1 MPLQTGPVSVEGY
14 VSVITL
20 NQPVTHPIA
29 DHQQQQLLLQ
39 NQNSVTNLDQTV
51 LLSQPVHSFTQIPG
65 PEEQTLLILPADQPN
80 DMLLKDNQLLLLDVP
95 GQGILQAGS
104 VVQIQQ
110 SNQQLSLIHA
120 PTLSLVQPS
129 VELVQFP
136 ANAMFLTD
144 QSSDQPVILCLQN
157 ATQPITLPQQHSFSS
172 NGQTF
177 VAVNDV
183 VHQSSAVDT
192 ALNQVALAK
201 SWHND
206 ADLVNR
212 ALTALNRQPV
222 AVTAANH
229 ISFDQLH
236 LNCSPGHQ
244 IPCDKNEHSLTLT

>member
-1 MPLQTGPVSVEGY
+1 MPLQNGPVSVEGY

-20 NQPVTHPIA
+20 NTTQQP
-29 DHQQQQLLLQ
+29 LLLQ
-39 NQNSVTNLDQTV
+39 NQNSVTHLDQTV
-51 LLSQPVHSFTQIPG
+51 LLSQPLHSFTQVPG
-65 PEEQTLLILPADQPN
+65 PDEQTLLILPASDQSN

-110 SNQQLSLIHA
+110 PNQQLSLIHA

-144 QSSDQPVILCLQN
+144 QSADQPVILCLQN
-157 ATQPITLPQQHSFSS
+157 AAQPITLPQQHSL

-177 VAVNDV
+177 VVSDMI
-183 VHQSSAVDT
+183 HQPSAVGT
-192 ALNQVALAK
+192 ELNQVALAK

-222 AVTAANH
+222 AATANH
-229 ISFDQLH
+229 IPFDQLH
-236 LNCSPGHQ
+236 LNCSPGHR
-244 IPCDKNEHSLTLT
+244 IPCEKDGRVLTET